1 MRGQFTASP
10 NDIWQP
16 LWELYWWSF
25 LSKQSSTGNMQGM
38 NFSSNTFSFQ
48 EWRQFWPANQL
59 LCLWVKSPEVTL
71 SFCLLQLPST
81 WLPIS
86 TKANNSPFKAWRGAK
101 KKSVLYNLVLFFNY
115 YYYLGK
121 NKKSPHHKGMI
132 ELPKVTTVWTINYF
146 RQSLQQAVTAPGWVP
161 WLELSPLPA
170 TDFLSEHQ
178 IRFLKASWATL
189 LHINTQ

>member
-1 MRGQFTASP
+1 MIFGR
-10 NDIWQP
+10 DLP

-25 LSKQSSTGNMQGM
+25 VSKQSGTGNMQGV

-48 EWRQFWPANQL
+48 EWRQFRPANQL

-71 SFCLLQLPST
+71 SFCLLQPPST

-86 TKANNSPFKAWRGAK
+86 TKANNSPFKAWRGG
-101 KKSVLYNLVLFFNY
+101 KKSQSSTIYLF

-121 NKKSPHHKGMI
+121 NKELPHHKGMT
-132 ELPKVTTVWTINYF
+132 ELPKVTTLWTINYF
-146 RQSLQQAVTAPGWVP
+146 RQSLQQEVRAPGWVP
-161 WLELSPLPA
+161 WLELTPLPA
-170 TDFLSEHQ
+170 TDFLGEHQ
-178 IRFLKASWATL
+178 IRFLKTSWATL